1 MSTLRLK
8 KPSTR
13 QAARVVGEVR
23 GQRVGLLRAPYR
35 AKTVQPATP
44 RLFGGTDAEARL
56 RQMQQDMDRIAKG
69 GK

>member
-13 QAARVVGEVR
+13 QAARVVA
-23 GQRVGLLRAPYR
+23 RAPYR